1 MVWTPPPRT
10 SSTPMA
16 EALGVAPDVESATQQ
31 VDDGG
36 RLTIIESRSLSQ
48 ACRIVWGMSA
58 VTTLERAVYGVGQ
71 ASSLLGLRQD
81 KVRGWLDGYERG
93 GVEYAPVIREASSG
107 SDLVTWGEFVE
118 LGYLREY
125 RRARVSLQHIR
136 PVIERL
142 RQEFGVRY
150 PLAHARP
157 LIYDH
162 QLVLRIQEET
172 KLDPSLAIVIRSG
185 QELILAREVE
195 AYLQKVEFAD
205 DVVARIRPAGKTSPV
220 VIDPEFSFGR
230 PTIRGVATERI
241 AELYRS
247 GDSAEFLAETYE
259 LPIGDINA
267 AIAYET
273 QLAATAA

>member
-1 MVWTPPPRT
+1 MTGLAYRVVT
-10 SSTPMA
+10 
-16 EALGVAPDVESATQQ
+16 
-31 VDDGG
+31 
-36 RLTIIESRSLSQ
+36 
-48 ACRIVWGMSA
+48 MSA
-58 VTTLERAVYGVGQ
+58 VTTLERDVYGVGQ

-81 KVRGWLDGYERG
+81 KVRGWLDGYERS
-93 GVEYAPVIREASSG
+93 GVQYAPVIREAPTG

-142 RQEFGVRY
+142 RHEFGVRY
-150 PLAHARP
+150 PLAHSRP
-157 LIYDH
+157 WVYDR
-162 QLVLRIQEET
+162 QLVLRVQEET
-172 KLDPSLAIVIRSG
+172 HLDPSLAIVIRSG

-195 AYLQKVEFAD
+195 SYLQKVEFAD
-205 DVVARIRPAGKTSPV
+205 NVVARIRPAGKTSPV

-230 PTIRGVATERI
+230 PSIRGVATERI

>member
-1 MVWTPPPRT
+1 MTVSAPP
-10 SSTPMA
+10 SI
-16 EALGVAPDVESATQQ
+16 G
-31 VDDGG
+31 
-36 RLTIIESRSLSQ
+36 SRSLSH
-48 ACRIVWGMSA
+48 ARRIVWGMSA

-93 GVEYAPVIREASSG
+93 GVEYAPVIREASTG

-150 PLAHARP
+150 PLAHAQP

-195 AYLQKVEFAD
+195 SYLQKVEFAD

-230 PTIRGVATERI
+230 PSVRGVATERI
-241 AELYRS
+241 AELYRG

>member
-1 MVWTPPPRT
+1 M
-10 SSTPMA
+10 
-16 EALGVAPDVESATQQ
+16 
-31 VDDGG
+31 
-36 RLTIIESRSLSQ
+36 
-48 ACRIVWGMSA
+48 
-58 VTTLERAVYGVGQ
+58 
-71 ASSLLGLRQD
+71 
-81 KVRGWLDGYERG
+81 
-93 GVEYAPVIREASSG
+93 IREVATG
-107 SDLVTWGEFVE
+107 SELVTWGEFVE

-157 LIYDH
+157 WVYDR

-172 KLDPSLAIVIRSG
+172 NLDSSLAIVIRSG

-195 AYLQKVEFAD
+195 SYLQKVEFAG
-205 DVVARIRPAGKTSPV
+205 DVVARLRPAGKTSPV
-220 VIDPEFSFGR
+220 VIDPEFSYGR
-230 PTIRGVATERI
+230 PSVRGVATERI
-241 AELYRS
+241 AELYRG
-247 GDSAEFLAETYE
+247 GDSPGFIAEAYE
-259 LPIGDINA
+259 LAIADVNA

>member
-1 MVWTPPPRT
+1 
-10 SSTPMA
+10 
-16 EALGVAPDVESATQQ
+16 
-31 VDDGG
+31 
-36 RLTIIESRSLSQ
+36 
-48 ACRIVWGMSA
+48 MSA
-58 VTTLERAVYGVGQ
+58 VTTLERDVYGVGQ

-81 KVRGWLDGYERG
+81 KVRGWLDGYERS
-93 GVEYAPVIREASSG
+93 GVQYAPVIREASTG

-150 PLAHARP
+150 PLAHSRP
-157 LIYDH
+157 WVYDR

-172 KLDPSLAIVIRSG
+172 HLDPSLAIVIRSG

-195 AYLQKVEFAD
+195 SYLQKVEFAD
-205 DVVARIRPAGKTSPV
+205 NVVARIRPAGKTSPV

-230 PTIRGVATERI
+230 PSIRGVATERI

-259 LPIGDINA
+259 LPVGDINA
-267 AIAYET
+267 SIAYET

>member
-1 MVWTPPPRT
+1 MSVYSRV
-10 SSTPMA
+10 
-16 EALGVAPDVESATQQ
+16 GNRVAFSVTCLAYR
-31 VDDGG
+31 V
-36 RLTIIESRSLSQ
+36 
-48 ACRIVWGMSA
+48 GMSS

-93 GVEYAPVIREASSG
+93 GVQYAPVIREASTG

-150 PLAHARP
+150 PLAHAQP

-162 QLVLRIQEET
+162 QLVTRIQEET
-172 KLDPSLAIVIRSG
+172 NLDPSLAIVIRSG

-195 AYLQKVEFAD
+195 AYLQKVEFTD

-230 PTIRGVATERI
+230 PSIRGVATERI

>member
-1 MVWTPPPRT
+1 M
-10 SSTPMA
+10 
-16 EALGVAPDVESATQQ
+16 SA
-31 VDDGG
+31 
-36 RLTIIESRSLSQ
+36 IESPFTSQ
-48 ACRIVWGMSA
+48 AWRIVGAMSA
-58 VTTLERAVYGVGQ
+58 VTTLERDVYGVGQ
-71 ASSLLGLRQD
+71 ASALLGLRQD
-81 KVRGWLDGYERG
+81 KVRGWLDGYERS
-93 GVEYAPVIREASSG
+93 GVKYPPVIREASTG
-107 SDLVTWGEFVE
+107 KDLVTWGEFVE

-136 PVIERL
+136 PVIDRL
-142 RQEFGVRY
+142 RHEFGVRY
-150 PLAHARP
+150 PLAHAQP

-172 KLDPSLAIVIRSG
+172 NLDPSLAIVIRSG

-230 PTIRGVATERI
+230 PSIRGVATERI

>member
-1 MVWTPPPRT
+1 M
-10 SSTPMA
+10 
-16 EALGVAPDVESATQQ
+16 
-31 VDDGG
+31 
-36 RLTIIESRSLSQ
+36 
-48 ACRIVWGMSA
+48 
-58 VTTLERAVYGVGQ
+58 
-71 ASSLLGLRQD
+71 
-81 KVRGWLDGYERG
+81 
-93 GVEYAPVIREASSG
+93 
-107 SDLVTWGEFVE
+107 
-118 LGYLREY
+118 
-125 RRARVSLQHIR
+125 
-136 PVIERL
+136 
-142 RQEFGVRY
+142 RY
-150 PLAHARP
+150 PLAHSRP
-157 LIYDH
+157 WVYDR

-172 KLDPSLAIVIRSG
+172 HLDPSLAIVIRSG

-220 VIDPEFSFGR
+220 VIDPEYSFGR
-230 PTIRGVATERI
+230 PSIRGVATERI

>member
-1 MVWTPPPRT
+1 
-10 SSTPMA
+10 
-16 EALGVAPDVESATQQ
+16 
-31 VDDGG
+31 
-36 RLTIIESRSLSQ
+36 
-48 ACRIVWGMSA
+48 MSA
-58 VTTLERAVYGVGQ
+58 VTTLERAVYGVSQ

-93 GVEYAPVIREASSG
+93 GVRYSPVIREASTG

-142 RQEFGVRY
+142 RQEFDVRY
-150 PLAHARP
+150 PLAHSRP
-157 LIYDH
+157 WVYDR
-162 QLVLRIQEET
+162 QLVLQIQEEAR
-172 KLDPSLAIVIRSG
+172 LDPSLAIVIRSG

-205 DVVARIRPAGKTSPV
+205 NDVARIRPAGKTSPV

-230 PTIRGVATERI
+230 PSIRGVATERI

-247 GDSAEFLAETYE
+247 GDSTEFLAETYE
-259 LPIGDINA
+259 LPVGDINA

>member
-1 MVWTPPPRT
+1 MSP
-10 SSTPMA
+10 
-16 EALGVAPDVESATQQ
+16 VA
-31 VDDGG
+31 
-36 RLTIIESRSLSQ
+36 
-48 ACRIVWGMSA
+48 
-58 VTTLERAVYGVGQ
+58 TLERAVYGVGQ
-71 ASSLLGLRQD
+71 ASALLGMRQD
-81 KVRGWLDGYERG
+81 KVRGWLDGYERS
-93 GVEYAPVIREASSG
+93 GVRYAPVIREVATG
-107 SDLVTWGEFVE
+107 SELVTWGEFVE

-157 LIYDH
+157 WVYDR

-172 KLDPSLAIVIRSG
+172 NLDSSLAIVIRSG

-195 AYLQKVEFAD
+195 SYLQKVEFAG
-205 DVVARIRPAGKTSPV
+205 DVVARLRPAGKTSPV
-220 VIDPEFSFGR
+220 VIDPEFSYGR
-230 PTIRGVATERI
+230 PSVRGVATERI
-241 AELYRS
+241 AELYRG
-247 GDSAEFLAETYE
+247 GDSPGFIAEAYE
-259 LPIGDINA
+259 LAIADVNA

>member
-1 MVWTPPPRT
+1 M
-10 SSTPMA
+10 ST
-16 EALGVAPDVESATQQ
+16 VAN
-31 VDDGG
+31 
-36 RLTIIESRSLSQ
+36 
-48 ACRIVWGMSA
+48 
-58 VTTLERAVYGVGQ
+58 LERSVYGLGQ
-71 ASSLLGLRQD
+71 AAALLGLRAD
-81 KVRGWLDGYERG
+81 KVRSWLDGYERR
-93 GVEYAPVIREASSG
+93 GVRYPPVIRDVSTG

-142 RQEFGVRY
+142 RQELGVRY

-157 LIYDH
+157 LIYDR

-172 KLDPSLAIVIRSG
+172 RLDPSLAIVIRSG

-195 AYLQKVEFAD
+195 SYLQKVEFAD
-205 DVVARIRPAGKTSPV
+205 DVVARIRPAGRTSPV
-220 VIDPEFSFGR
+220 VIDPDRSFGR
-230 PTIRGVATERI
+230 PSIRGVSTERI
-241 AELYRS
+241 AELYRG
-247 GDSAEFLAETYE
+247 GDSAEFLAEVYE
-259 LPIGDINA
+259 LPLGDVNA

>member
-1 MVWTPPPRT
+1 
-10 SSTPMA
+10 
-16 EALGVAPDVESATQQ
+16 
-31 VDDGG
+31 
-36 RLTIIESRSLSQ
+36 
-48 ACRIVWGMSA
+48 MSA

-71 ASSLLGLRQD
+71 ASALLGMRQD
-81 KVRGWLDGYERG
+81 KVRGWLDGYERR
-93 GVEYAPVIREASSG
+93 GVRYPPVIREVTTG
-107 SDLVTWGEFVE
+107 SDVVTWGEFVE

-142 RQEFGVRY
+142 RQELGVRY

-172 KLDPSLAIVIRSG
+172 HLDASLAIVIRSG

-195 AYLQKVEFAD
+195 SYLQKVEFAD
-205 DVVARIRPAGKTSPV
+205 DVVARLRPAGRTSPV

-230 PTIRGVATERI
+230 PSIRGVATERI

-247 GDSAEFLAETYE
+247 GDSPEFLAEVYS